1 MLRKGT
7 NAKLRFNLIT
17 TLIYII
23 GIVLLLQLFN
33 LQIIHGQEYREKS
46 NTRLTRES
54 TLQAARGSI
63 FDKTGNTIAGD
74 SMGFSIEFYKTKI
87 DTDTL
92 NSTILKMINVLES
105 NGDSYV
111 DSFPISINPYA
122 FTLTNEDK
130 IAKWKKDYKISEEA
144 TPEECFIIMKEKY
157 KIQNESIEEAR
168 KIMAIRYEIS
178 QKGYSSTKAIQ
189 ISDNISRQ
197 SMLIFSEQSAEFPGL
212 NIVVEPM
219 RSYPSG
225 TLAANILGNIG
236 RIDDK
241 ELETRKDTYEAND
254 SIGKNGIEYVFEEY
268 LKGENGTKQ
277 LDMSVD
283 GTVTEEYITK
293 EATKGSDVVLSID
306 ANLQKVT
313 EEALVNTIEKIRA
326 GGFGKV
332 YDANA
337 GSAVVMNVNTGEILA
352 MASYPTFNPQDF
364 VGGISIEKW
373 NEYNNNSYNPLRNKA
388 IQDAYA
394 PGSIF
399 KMVTAMAG
407 LESGNIT
414 LKEKINDTGIYN
426 LGNGSWKCWY
436 YTDYHR
442 GHGWLNVSDAIK
454 HSCNYFFYETG
465 NRMGIDTLAK
475 YARYFGL
482 GNKTGIQLPN
492 ETSGILASK
501 EARKNGAWYP
511 GDTLNASIGQGDNQ
525 FSPLQ
530 MTKYI
535 SMLANGGKKINT
547 SIVKSIIRADGS
559 EVPKEEYEE
568 MVNKKL
574 GLQEDTTEEMNFNPE
589 NVKAVLEGMRSV
601 TSETGGTAYARFKDF
616 NIEVGGKTGSAE
628 AGKNVNA
635 WFAGFAPFDNPEI
648 AVVVFIE
655 NGGHGN
661 YSAEAVRD
669 IMAQYF
675 GMNTNQVQE
684 DMTAKPYTQTLR

>member
-1 MLRKGT
+1 MRKGT

-92 NSTILKMINVLES
+92 NNTILKMVKVLEA
-105 NGDSYV
+105 NGDKYV
-111 DSFPISINPYA
+111 DSFPININPYT
-122 FTLTNEDK
+122 FTLSSEEK
-130 IAKWKKDYKISEEA
+130 IAKWKKDYKIAEEA
-144 TPEECFIIMKEKY
+144 TPEECFFIMKEKY

-168 KIMAIRYEIS
+168 KIIAIRYEIS

-241 ELETRKDTYEAND
+241 ELEARKDTYEAND
-254 SIGKNGIEYVFEEY
+254 NIGKNGIEYVFEEY

-293 EATKGSDVVLSID
+293 EATKGADVVLTID

-313 EEALVNTIEKIRA
+313 EESLVNTIEKIKA

-364 VGGISIEKW
+364 VGGISTEKW
-373 NEYNNNSYNPLRNKA
+373 NEYNNNPYNPLRNKA

-482 GNKTGIQLPN
+482 GNKTGIELPN
-492 ETSGILASK
+492 ETSGNLASK
-501 EARKNGAWYP
+501 ENRKNGAWYP

-568 MVNKKL
+568 AVNKKL

-684 DMTAKPYTQTLR
+684 DMTAKPYTETLR